1 MTKKHGENHRSFT
14 GIPKPLL
21 KKMDSIYT
29 REDIDYV
36 EKVFEIDK
44 INTYLSN
51 EQIAD
56 FFGYSISWVLTKRLQ
71 KRRPA
76 KKLD

>member
-1 MTKKHGENHRSFT
+1 MTKKYGEDHRSFT

-21 KKMDSIYT
+21 KRMDSIHN

-56 FFGYSISWVLTKRLQ
+56 FFGYSISWLLI
-71 KRRPA
+71 KRRLA